1 MANIRKV
8 VLTMIINRIPRVDN
22 SRVNDITISGDTLTV
37 DGVSFDFS
45 SLGEGETLS
54 RDAVGSDSIVRD
66 LSRVDGVIT
75 TSVLWFSNDEFA
87 PYEDRFPEPFT
98 PADGPVGSV
107 GEIDW
112 TKVKTATD
120 KHNET
125 EVLVEEVAADLAEA
139 GKITWDEAIA
149 WTAGTG
155 VPAASTTE
163 GRDRFDLAKAKFV
176 RLDNTVFPDVGMST
190 LELKTLLSSKVKR
203 GVKP

>member
-1 MANIRKV
+1 
-8 VLTMIINRIPRVDN
+8 MIINRSPKVKTN
-22 SRVNDITISGDTLTV
+22 SSNEVTISGDTLTV
-37 DGVSFDFS
+37 EGVSFDFS
-45 SLGEGETLS
+45 ALNEGETLHKS
-54 RDAVGSDSIVRD
+54 AVGSDVIVGD
-66 LSRVDGVIT
+66 VSRIDSVIT
-75 TSVLWFSNDEFA
+75 TTILWFSEDEYA
-87 PYEDRFPEPFT
+87 SYEDRFPTPFT

-125 EVLVEEVAADLAEA
+125 LVEVVEIAADLAEA

-163 GRDRFDLAKAKFV
+163 GRDRFDLAKAKSV
-176 RLDNTVFPDVGMST
+176 RLDNTVFPDVGMSA
-190 LELKTLLSSKVKR
+190 LELKTLLASKANK
-203 GVKP
+203 G